1 MTKSITLE
9 GGKEVKLA
17 ANAATPF
24 RFKQLFGTD
33 LLKVVQQSTKS
44 EDDQII
50 LADTITQLAYIMC
63 KQAEG
68 ANMNAIS
75 MDDFFAWL
83 EGFEPMDF
91 VTSAQQIIDVY
102 MSSTKTSVE
111 AKKK

>member
-9 GGKEVKLA
+9 GGKELKLA

-24 RFKQLFGTD
+24 RFKQLFNTD
-33 LLKVVQQSTKS
+33 LLKIFRQSA
-44 EDDQII
+44 ENEENQLD
-50 LADTITQLAYIMC
+50 LADVVTQLAFIMS

-75 MDDFFAWL
+75 MDEFMSWL
-83 EGFEPMDF
+83 EDYEPMDF
-91 VTSAQQIIDVY
+91 VTAAQQIIDVY
-102 MSSTKTSVE
+102 MSSAVVSVE